1 MDYLGL
7 TSRSFQTLESFQ
19 CDKPNANIDL
29 DFEDKE
35 SEEKN
40 TLREFMF

>member
-7 TSRSFQTLESFQ
+7 TSRSIQTLEYFQ
-19 CDKPNANIDL
+19 CDKPNANMDL

-35 SEEKN
+35 SEEKII
-40 TLREFMF
+40 LGEFMF